1 MDDVG
6 TRLVVLRKRA
16 GLTQTKLAELSGVK
30 RSYINLIE
38 NGKRQRI
45 SLETAQKLGKVLGVR
60 AGYFMGVDDTS
71 PLTRPPETALSE
83 IEVSI
88 KAYIPVYAEVC
99 AGGGI
104 EPVDYVAITRER
116 PAPESLRAYHVKG
129 LCLNPD
135 VRDGD
140 TVVVNTGLTPSN
152 GDLVICIIDG
162 EASIKRF
169 REGEYGEKRLE
180 DNDGKYQPENVYM
193 HGVVI
198 EISRKLR

>member
-6 TRLVVLRKRA
+6 TRLVALRKRA

-71 PLTRPPETALSE
+71 PLTRPPEMALSE

-180 DNDGKYQPENVYM
+180 DNDGKYQPEDVYM